1 MPIPIH
7 KLNIKKNFSG
17 NITSTH
23 TLANKGEGGSEKV
36 KIMLTLLMDSP
47 LHRKQIS
54 YHFIVIFSQ
63 YYQLSLVGF
72 LSFYFYDIDSSR
84 QQFKNNFSSNVLR

>member
-7 KLNIKKNFSG
+7 KLNIIKNFLG
-17 NITSTH
+17 NITITH
-23 TLANKGEGGSEKV
+23 TLSNKGGGAEKV

-54 YHFIVIFSQ
+54 YHFIAIFSQ